1 VDRHRCAENHGAM
14 GVGAVHPWRPALGK
28 KTGWELG
35 HGKNRERGWGC
46 AAVGRRQGEAAG
58 GGGRCAEGG
67 QPWATMS
74 SLLELGVGPA
84 REEQGREKF
93 TCALD
98 SRGSGLEFSGCLLA
112 GGAGAER
119 ATAALEVGCNPSWA
133 TREDARL
140 GSREMGAELGR
151 TELWKSRGKRARQ
164 G

>member
-1 VDRHRCAENHGAM
+1 VARTEKGDGDVLLLGAGKGKLQ
-14 GVGAVHPWRPALGK
+14 GVAV
-28 KTGWELG
+28 
-35 HGKNRERGWGC
+35 
-46 AAVGRRQGEAAG
+46 AVQR
-58 GGGRCAEGG
+58 GG
-67 QPWATMS
+67 QPWVTLS
-74 SLLELGVGPA
+74 SLLELGAGPA

-93 TCALD
+93 TCALN
-98 SRGSGLEFSGCLLA
+98 SRGSGLEFSGRLLA

-140 GSREMGAELGR
+140 GSREMGTELGR

>member
-1 VDRHRCAENHGAM
+1 MEA
-14 GVGAVHPWRPALGK
+14 GVGEEDRLGARPWQEQRKGMGMCCCWAPARGSC
-28 KTGWELG
+28 
-35 HGKNRERGWGC
+35 RGWRSLCRG
-46 AAVGRRQGEAAG
+46 
-58 GGGRCAEGG
+58 GG
-67 QPWATMS
+67 QPWVTLS
-74 SLLELGVGPA
+74 SLLELGAGPA

-93 TCALD
+93 TCALN
-98 SRGSGLEFSGCLLA
+98 SRGSGLEFSGRLLA

-140 GSREMGAELGR
+140 GSREMGTELGR